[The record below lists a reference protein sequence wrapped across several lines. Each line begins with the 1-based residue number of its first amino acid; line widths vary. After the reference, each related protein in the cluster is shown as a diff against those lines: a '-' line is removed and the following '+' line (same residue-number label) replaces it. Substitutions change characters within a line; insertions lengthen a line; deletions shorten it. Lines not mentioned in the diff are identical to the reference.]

1 MPRGS
6 SHGSS
11 SHGPSRRPSGPRRPD
26 RKTLQ
31 LCEQVRQ
38 TLEYVL
44 TGELD
49 DDLLRT
55 LYVAKVEPAPDAGRL
70 LVTVVPLAGLA
81 TAAEPLDPVAVVT
94 RLHARAGELRSAV
107 AGSIS
112 RRKVPDL
119 MYRFAADDPAAGEAP
134 KRPAAEEE

>member
-1 MPRGS
+1 MTK
-6 SHGSS
+6 
-11 SHGPSRRPSGPRRPD
+11 RPSGRRSGGSRSGRPD

-49 DDLLRT
+49 DDHLRM
-55 LYVAKVEPAPDAGRL
+55 LYVAKVEPAPDADRL
-70 LVTVVPLAGLA
+70 LVTVVPL
-81 TAAEPLDPVAVVT
+81 TKDEKPDPVEVTT
-94 RLHARAGELRSAV
+94 RLHLHAPALRSAV
-107 AGSIS
+107 ASSIS

-119 MYRFAADDPAAGEAP
+119 MYRFTETDPAAAEGESP
-134 KRPAAEEE
+134 RRDFDEEE